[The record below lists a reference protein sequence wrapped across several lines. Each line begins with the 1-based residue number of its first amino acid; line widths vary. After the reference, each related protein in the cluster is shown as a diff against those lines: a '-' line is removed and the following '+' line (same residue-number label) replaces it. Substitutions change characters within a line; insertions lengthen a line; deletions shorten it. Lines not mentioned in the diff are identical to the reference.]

1 MCVLVYI
8 YLKYSVLH
16 IINNIYKKILIF
28 MILIKLHIINYWHM
42 FCVESI
48 KIIMEK
54 FLFKQRLQISLFIF
68 FNFFIFNNS
77 IYSQLTCSSDTNL
90 VFRIEKGLC
99 NTWLDQSDFA
109 SSFPISSCNLKELK
123 SMILLDS
130 NLKPFNKR
138 RLFNTGEYRFYW
150 NITDGCGFL
159 IFCSFKIE
167 VKFPEGI
174 TNCAQVIPNSNA
186 LNSMCGN
193 GDFESGSILPSEWSG
208 SYGTIG
214 STPTLGFSSGLIN
227 LGTSHQTI
235 VNKGVDPTVNI
246 LTVAPHPTPNN
257 FSLRLGNKV
266 TGCGSERISKEF
278 LVTAGNANLAFWYA
292 CVFENP
298 VSPPH
303 IGTVQPGLQVNLTLK
318 PSNLDISS
326 LVDLGNGSNFL
337 IANSNDPFFNLGP
350 ALAGDNVVYKDWSC
364 VNVDLSKFI
373 NQIVEIEFVNKDCS
387 YCGHWGYTYLD
398 NICVGCPS
406 GSVSLVNAT
415 CIPGDICVDYSL
427 PVLNGV
433 TGQCRFLLD
442 LFRDGVVVY
451 SDTSAMIFNGNQ
463 YCFKVDTC
471 ELLNEDFY
479 DYKIKIDCTVPAPPC
494 PLVPPPIQNPIHLPV
509 QYLGVDSFGIKLGLN
524 NDLPTCCIIPSLA
537 CDDHIQVSLDSNC
550 CAIITPD
557 MVLEGNYPL
566 NCLKVL
572 LKDKYGNVIPSSPK
586 ICNQFIGQL
595 ISYSLVDTCTGN
607 SCWGTLVV
615 EDKLPPKITCQNPD
629 TVFCNNTGFNW
640 TPPPG
645 VDNCGGVVKTIVISD
660 VTTKMPCDS
669 FCIAQRKVT
678 YYYQDQYGN
687 RSDTCMKIICYKK
700 INFSDIVWP
709 RDTVFSCEMWD
720 TIPPPSTS
728 GVPMAGGYPIYPDWH
743 LCKMAVTYED
753 LLIPICPKSFKVL
766 RTWTVIDW
774 CKSSPNNVYKYY
786 QVIKVIDDRGP
797 IVVCSPDLTVS
808 TDIWSCTGT
817 AIIAP
822 PRVIRECSKTT
833 LEVGYKIVDKHGVPT
848 YEGTSKNNII
858 KLPNGYY
865 SISGLPLGLSW
876 VVFHV
881 TDECGN
887 STDCYTEVTVADL
900 VPPIAVCDQKT
911 VVSLTIDGTAKIEAI
926 TFDDGSLDNCMIDR
940 FEVKRMDDGI
950 PCNTLNGNQWGPYVF
965 FCCADIGKTIM
976 VSLRVWDKAGNS
988 NTCMVEVQVQDKI
1001 PPVIFCPPHIT
1012 VSCEFDYADLSV
1024 FGTVVTDVNLRKPI
1038 QINDPKVK
1046 HSGPLL
1052 DGYAYDGCGAVV
1064 KELTPIYN
1072 LTCNR
1077 GTITRT
1083 FEATDIS
1090 GLKSICTQIITIQD
1104 LNPNNV
1110 TVKWP
1115 VDFLS
1120 NSNCTSVP
1128 KLQPDVTGKPIVSGA
1143 DKCNQIMIT
1152 HEDQIFTL
1160 EPDACIKILRKWTII
1175 DWCIYQANNPAT
1187 GGYWTWTQIIKVSNT
1202 VAPTFTSSCV
1212 DRNIDVYGPG
1222 CGGNI
1227 SLVGTA
1233 KDDCTDS
1240 ADLVWYHSVDLYNDG
1255 LSPGIEYLR
1264 SGPGADASGTYPVGK
1279 HRITYFVKDGCNN
1292 ETRCSFVI
1300 TVVDAKK
1307 PTPYCNS
1314 SITTT
1319 IMPSTKAISIWAKD
1333 FNINSEDNCTSK
1345 ENLKYYFLINNIKL
1359 PSLNLD
1365 CSNIGL
1371 NKIRMYVEDEAG
1383 NSDYCEVTL
1392 DLQDP
1397 NKVCGGT
1404 FLRASGNMTTP
1415 DGKVMPKGKLTAIN
1429 SNTGS
1434 SQESEVQANGNYSF
1448 NDLTKG
1454 GSYRI
1459 KSTYNEDPLN
1469 GVSTQDIV
1477 LIQKHIL
1484 GQQILD
1490 SPYKYIAADANNS
1503 GSISAAD
1510 ISEIRKL
1517 ILGIIPK
1524 FNQNE
1529 SWRFIPKGYVFQNK
1543 NKPFPFEEEIQHQ
1556 NITTNCLNDD
1566 FYAVKIGD
1574 INGNVNLFN
1583 TAATRALNSY
1593 TIEVENKTIPSK
1605 ENVRIPIYAS
1615 QDMSIIGIQLALQL
1629 SKGLKISAIEPGALP
1644 IQSEQY
1650 VKNQNDLVL
1659 SFANNN
1665 AIQVKPGE
1673 VLFYVDVI
1681 NESMED
1687 IYSEVQI
1694 NSNKLNAEVYDA
1706 STNAYTIKMHVRHNS
1721 DQETK
1726 LQLFQNVPNPFRD
1739 KTYIQFLSSSTEE
1752 VKIQIIGLDGR
1763 LQYEKVVG
1771 NSFSIQNI
1779 EIDESILSHSGVY
1792 LVKLSSR
1799 NETAS
1804 IKIVKFN

>member
-1 MCVLVYI
+1 MENLLPFYFQTRKTTKMIFFYFDAKVNRLKTVLTFIILALSNTTNGQVMSKGMAVVTRYSDSLSLLNHPPALIIDARNNLSAPTCCNWNPLIGIRIFPTSWTKNNLGQVFGTAIDKNFNVYLAASDVYTYDNNALPSSYGPSGSAAI
-8 YLKYSVLH
+8 YMASSANL
-16 IINNIYKKILIF
+16 NNLTTIV
-28 MILIKLHIINYWHM
+28 NTTN
-42 FCVESI
+42 SGS
-48 KIIMEK
+48 
-54 FLFKQRLQISLFIF
+54 ISLPSNSLPNTGGIGNGIGNIAYDLEHHQMFATNLEDGRIYRVNLNTNQVLSSYDPF
-68 FNFFIFNNS
+68 GIDAGAAGMPVVSERLWGIGINKDPLGNSRIYFAREPVGNSPHEIWSIPLNNS
-77 IYSQLTCSSDTNL
+77 GEFIGSNTNQ
-90 VFRIEKGLC
+90 VFYGSE
-99 NTWLDQSDFA
+99 
-109 SSFPISSCNLKELK
+109 
-123 SMILLDS
+123 
-130 NLKPFNKR
+130 
-138 RLFNTGEYRFYW
+138 
-150 NITDGCGFL
+150 
-159 IFCSFKIE
+159 IFE
-167 VKFPEGI
+167 VF
-174 TNCAQVIPNSNA
+174 IPNSNLSA
-186 LNSMCGN
+186 NSIYHNKITDLAFSSDGVLMLTAERGNPKLASTYQYKVGSFVLIRRIPTGGSIGYPDMNSAGGVDFGYREGPNGYYENCDTMIWASANQHGQPGILFDLFSCGIIGFN
-193 GDFESGSILPSEWSG
+193 TNSGLKKAVVDFENSISTGMNDPEVG
-208 SYGTIG
+208 KIG
-214 STPTLGFSSGLIN
+214 DVEVAREPCK
-227 LGTSHQTI
+227 I
-235 VNKGVDPTVNI
+235 VN
-246 LTVAPHPTPNN
+246 
-257 FSLRLGNKV
+257 
-266 TGCGSERISKEF
+266 
-278 LVTAGNANLAFWYA
+278 Y
-292 CVFENP
+292 
-298 VSPPH
+298 
-303 IGTVQPGLQVNLTLK
+303 
-318 PSNLDISS
+318 
-326 LVDLGNGSNFL
+326 
-337 IANSNDPFFNLGP
+337 
-350 ALAGDNVVYKDWSC
+350 
-364 VNVDLSKFI
+364 
-373 NQIVEIEFVNKDCS
+373 
-387 YCGHWGYTYLD
+387 
-398 NICVGCPS
+398 
-406 GSVSLVNAT
+406 
-415 CIPGDICVDYSL
+415 
-427 PVLNGV
+427 
-433 TGQCRFLLD
+433 
-442 LFRDGVVVY
+442 
-451 SDTSAMIFNGNQ
+451 
-463 YCFKVDTC
+463 
-471 ELLNEDFY
+471 
-479 DYKIKIDCTVPAPPC
+479 
-494 PLVPPPIQNPIHLPV
+494 
-509 QYLGVDSFGIKLGLN
+509 
-524 NDLPTCCIIPSLA
+524 SLA

-887 STDCYTEVTVADL
+887 STDCYTEVTVADM

-950 PCNTLNGNQWGPYVF
+950 PCNTINGNQWGPYVF
-965 FCCADIGKTIM
+965 FCCADLGKTIM

-1024 FGTVVTDVNLRKPI
+1024 FGTVVTDFNLRKPI

>member
-1 MCVLVYI
+1 MVCFNLHYISLKKNALLIGILTTLSLPAKLASQISTYWGKGSMVISCSPTTFDSTAGTYEDGHVIGIIDVRKSCDFSKLAIWPDTGEVYPNKF
-8 YLKYSVLH
+8 YYQSGNEWKFSNLGMVFPLATDE
-16 IINNIYKKILIF
+16 NGNIYVGGTSTYGSVAF
-28 MILIKLHIINYWHM
+28 PDGVFPNG
-42 FCVESI
+42 
-48 KIIMEK
+48 
-54 FLFKQRLQISLFIF
+54 QR
-68 FNFFIFNNS
+68 
-77 IYSQLTCSSDTNL
+77 
-90 VFRIEKGLC
+90 G
-99 NTWLDQSDFA
+99 
-109 SSFPISSCNLKELK
+109 
-123 SMILLDS
+123 
-130 NLKPFNKR
+130 
-138 RLFNTGEYRFYW
+138 
-150 NITDGCGFL
+150 
-159 IFCSFKIE
+159 
-167 VKFPEGI
+167 
-174 TNCAQVIPNSNA
+174 
-186 LNSMCGN
+186 
-193 GDFESGSILPSEWSG
+193 SGSIHKIDATTGFVNTNFVNTRQTTSFNPLFPKSMPNKTITTDIWGINLEYNAKSG
-208 SYGTIG
+208 PGLGDLTYNSYHKFLYASNFEDGKIYKIDPGTGNIVNIFDPRFGDNSSNGLDNNADGFAARGQRPWALGINKENNVTKLYYSNWRVDIRDTFPEPGTIYNDIWSVELDLVG
-214 STPTLGFSSGLIN
+214 NPLPLTEKLEITIPHLSLNHPERPFQYSS
-227 LGTSHQTI
+227 
-235 VNKGVDPTVNI
+235 
-246 LTVAPHPTPNN
+246 
-257 FSLRLGNKV
+257 
-266 TGCGSERISKEF
+266 
-278 LVTAGNANLAFWYA
+278 
-292 CVFENP
+292 NP
-298 VSPPH
+298 VSDMAFSDNGEMYLSERAMDH
-303 IGTVQPGLQVNLTLK
+303 EYGRYIGIVWDTTTGQLIPN
-318 PSNLDISS
+318 PRN
-326 LVDLGNGSNFL
+326 
-337 IANSNDPFFNLGP
+337 IANHARVLRYNRLGSIWSLHNGNDKFYELGHDVTSQRSVNASGGICIGDFSCPGKYSKNSMVYATGDFDDVKTDAFVYGVLGMDNNIGDFN
-350 ALAGDNVVYKDWSC
+350 NH
-364 VNVDLSKFI
+364 I
-373 NQIVEIEFVNKDCS
+373 
-387 YCGHWGYTYLD
+387 YLD
-398 NICVGCPS
+398 FDSFVAIGGTSPK
-406 GSVSLVNAT
+406 T
-415 CIPGDICVDYSL
+415 TPGDAEIWAGL
-427 PVLNGV
+427 KNLN
-433 TGQCRFLLD
+433 
-442 LFRDGVVVY
+442 
-451 SDTSAMIFNGNQ
+451 
-463 YCFKVDTC
+463 
-471 ELLNEDFY
+471 
-479 DYKIKIDCTVPAPPC
+479 
-494 PLVPPPIQNPIHLPV
+494 
-509 QYLGVDSFGIKLGLN
+509 
-524 NDLPTCCIIPSLA
+524 LA
-537 CDDHIQVSLDSNC
+537 CDDHINVSLDTNC
-550 CAIITPD
+550 CVTITPD

-566 NCLKVL
+566 NCVIVI
-572 LKDKYGNVIPSSPK
+572 LKDQYGRPILGSPTV
-586 ICNQFIGQL
+586 CNAFIGQTL
-595 ISYSLVDTCTGN
+595 QYEVLDTCTKN
-607 SCWGTLVV
+607 RCWGTLHI
-615 EDKLPPKITCQNPD
+615 EDKLPPKINCQNPD

-640 TPPPG
+640 TPPVG

-709 RDTVFSCEMWD
+709 RDTVFSCEAWD

-797 IVVCSPDLTVS
+797 IVVCAPNLTVS

-833 LEVGYKIVDKHGVPT
+833 LEVGYKIVDKLGVPT

-858 KLPNGYY
+858 KLPNGFY

-887 STDCYTEVTVADL
+887 STDCYTEVTVADI

-950 PCNTLNGNQWGPYVF
+950 KCNIINGNQWGPYVF

-1001 PPVIFCPPHIT
+1001 PPIIFCPPHIT
-1012 VSCEFDYADLSV
+1012 VSCEFDYADLSA
-1024 FGTVVTDVNLRKPI
+1024 FGTVVPDFNLRKPI

-1052 DGYAYDGCGAVV
+1052 DGYAYDGCGVVV

-1072 LTCNR
+1072 LTCNK

-1090 GLKSICTQIITIQD
+1090 GLKSICTQIIMIQD

-1110 TVKWP
+1110 TVRWP
-1115 VDFLS
+1115 ADFLS
-1120 NSNCTSVP
+1120 SSNCTAVP

-1143 DKCNQIMIT
+1143 DKCNQIMVT
-1152 HEDQIFTL
+1152 FEDQLFTL

-1175 DWCIYQANNPAT
+1175 DWCIYQANNPTT

-1202 VAPTFTSSCV
+1202 VAPTFTSSCA

-1222 CGGNI
+1222 CSGNI

-1292 ETRCSFVI
+1292 ESRCSFVI

-1307 PTPYCNS
+1307 PTPYCNG

-1345 ENLKYYFLINNIKL
+1345 ENLKYYFLINNIKF

-1415 DGKVMPKGKLTAIN
+1415 DGRVMPKGKLTAIN

-1434 SQESEVQANGNYSF
+1434 SQEIEVQANGNYSF

-1484 GQQILD
+1484 GQQLLD

-1543 NKPFPFEEEIQHQ
+1543 NKPFPFEEEILHQ

-1574 INGNVNLFN
+1574 INGNVILFN
-1583 TAATRALNSY
+1583 AT
-1593 TIEVENKTIPSK
+1593 
-1605 ENVRIPIYAS
+1605 
-1615 QDMSIIGIQLALQL
+1615 
-1629 SKGLKISAIEPGALP
+1629 
-1644 IQSEQY
+1644 
-1650 VKNQNDLVL
+1650 
-1659 SFANNN
+1659 
-1665 AIQVKPGE
+1665 
-1673 VLFYVDVI
+1673 
-1681 NESMED
+1681 
-1687 IYSEVQI
+1687 
-1694 NSNKLNAEVYDA
+1694 
-1706 STNAYTIKMHVRHNS
+1706 
-1721 DQETK
+1721 
-1726 LQLFQNVPNPFRD
+1726 
-1739 KTYIQFLSSSTEE
+1739 
-1752 VKIQIIGLDGR
+1752 
-1763 LQYEKVVG
+1763 
-1771 NSFSIQNI
+1771 
-1779 EIDESILSHSGVY
+1779 
-1792 LVKLSSR
+1792 
-1799 NETAS
+1799 
-1804 IKIVKFN
+1804 